1 MMPNHSVFVFLF
13 LLTLACCKEID
24 TRQVDLDLER
34 NPDSPELFAEHIVST
49 ALYERDIAISTEG
62 DMVIHTLGNYKQTR
76 RCLVMIRKVEE
87 NWSEPEIVTLSGK
100 YQDIEPF
107 ITPDGSRLYFASNR
121 PIDGDTSRADYNI
134 WFSDRVDDNWGNP
147 VALDTLINT
156 RGDEFYPSVSEDGDL
171 YFTATR
177 EEGLGLEDIFHST
190 FVNGEFQR
198 PVALDSTINSSRYEF
213 NAYISP
219 DEELIIFSSY
229 GRQDGFGG
237 GDLYYSTRNEN
248 GSWNKS
254 INMGPSVNSTKLD
267 YCPFVDWPRNNFY
280 FTSERVAANR
290 QPITSIDDLIL
301 ESNSIL
307 NGYGNI
313 YRVGFKNLALA
324 HP

>member
-13 LLTLACCKEID
+13 LLNLVCCKEID
-24 TRQVDLDLER
+24 IRQVDLELDR
-34 NPDSPELFAEHIVST
+34 VPVSPELFAGHIVST

-62 DMVIHTLGNYKQTR
+62 DMVIYTLGNYKQTR
-76 RCLVMIRKVEE
+76 RCLVMIRKVEA

-100 YQDIEPF
+100 HQDIEPF

-134 WFSDRVDDNWGNP
+134 WFSDRVGDNWSNP

-177 EEGLGLEDIFHST
+177 EEGFGLEDIFHST
-190 FVNGEFQR
+190 FVNGEFQK

-219 DEELIIFSSY
+219 DEALIIFSSY

-254 INMGPSVNSTKLD
+254 INMGPAVNSAKLD
-267 YCPFVDWPRNNFY
+267 YCPFVDWPRHNFY
-280 FTSERVAANR
+280 FTSERAAANR

-313 YRVGFKNLALA
+313 YRVGFKYLALE
-324 HP
+324 